1 MRCFLKFSL
10 WVIPYNYILQRYEK
24 YDFYGLLWFKKRNI
38 VIYNGFEKTAKLI
51 VEKCVKKY

>member
-1 MRCFLKFSL
+1 MFSE
-10 WVIPYNYILQRYEK
+10 VQSVGYSIYNILQRYEK

-38 VIYNGFEKTAKLI
+38 VIYSEFEKTVKLI

>member
-24 YDFYGLLWFKKRNI
+24 YDFYGLLWLKKRNI
-38 VIYNGFEKTAKLI
+38 VIYNKFKKTIKLI
-51 VEKCVKKY
+51 VEKHVKKY